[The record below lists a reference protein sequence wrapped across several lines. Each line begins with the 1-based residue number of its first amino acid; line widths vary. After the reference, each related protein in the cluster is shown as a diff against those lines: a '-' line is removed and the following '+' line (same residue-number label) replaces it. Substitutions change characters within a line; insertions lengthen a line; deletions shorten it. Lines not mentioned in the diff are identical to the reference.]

1 MFLHKLDIST
11 NLWSKIPG
19 NFSKNVKNAENF
31 RNFKVVER
39 IGSESSEAEV
49 YRVEVKG
56 REYACKVMP
65 IVCAK
70 SFDKNQN
77 EMEIAKKL
85 SEFPYFPKVFQ
96 CGYCERTEYNKKSP
110 FLEESYKYFYL
121 EEMCKYMKKAER
133 IRTKERYIRE
143 NLFGDMKESVN
154 IGCNILISEIYFSDL
169 RQIATRFKLDE
180 KDWKNMIIGVL
191 EGIKFLNE
199 EQHILH
205 GDLHCGNILIKID
218 KKSTPLISDFGKSQ
232 YCDFST
238 LEECIMDSQKF
249 IYDLTLHPDVPN
261 NLKLKLQKI
270 LQYISTFPKPD
281 LIMTRIINFSK
292 KIL

>member
-1 MFLHKLDIST
+1 
-11 NLWSKIPG
+11 
-19 NFSKNVKNAENF
+19 
-31 RNFKVVER
+31 
-39 IGSESSEAEV
+39 
-49 YRVEVKG
+49 
-56 REYACKVMP
+56 
-65 IVCAK
+65 
-70 SFDKNQN
+70 
-77 EMEIAKKL
+77 
-85 SEFPYFPKVFQ
+85 
-96 CGYCERTEYNKKSP
+96 
-110 FLEESYKYFYL
+110 
-121 EEMCKYMKKAER
+121 MKKTER

-154 IGCNILISEIYFSDL
+154 IGCHILISEIYFSDL
-169 RQIATRFKLDE
+169 RQIATRFNLDE
-180 KDWKNMIIGVL
+180 KDWKNIIIGVL

-232 YCDFST
+232 NCDFST

-261 NLKLKLQKI
+261 NLKSKLQKI